1 VILEV
6 GYKMTRS
13 DIIINLQGYSFPVT
27 KLNALLL
34 TLFERYAQLLRDRF
48 SKDFQKAFRETQH
61 QPMEVVDADE
71 LQKVLNVCWLK
82 PGDAERLKSLP
93 FPLALPF
100 SQTYPLCCIDI
111 RNLTDQYYQFSD
123 GFSQSHRDVDDI
135 LKKSLDELLI
145 QQVSNSIRSSL
156 QRTSNLS
163 QIAQIVV
170 NAEHF
175 RLACTQLETLLA
187 ALRAPHRGG
196 KLRLDASS
204 HFNTTLDM
212 AQQRIDSAIA
222 AKMLEFFGMAEYS
235 WVPTQ
240 QRTEP
245 QEWIPEMLQ
254 WLSTMMESVLVALP
268 RDIKMEHYKTA
279 FQYVADTLLNDELLN
294 KDDPQA
300 SLLGLVNAQ
309 IDVDYLIK
317 QSDAM
322 QEGMSDVFQELKQTM
337 SIPIEGKVSEYAMNT
352 TTRLQ
357 KYKDVKPVKMAALL
371 EKLGKYEG
379 RPGSGERGEREAAKR
394 KNERE
399 AVLRLVRR

>member
-1 VILEV
+1 MGVAI
-6 GYKMTRS
+6 GCA
-13 DIIINLQGYSFPVT
+13 FPD
-27 KLNALLL
+27 L
-34 TLFERYAQLLRDRF
+34 AQRH
-48 SKDFQKAFRETQH
+48 S
-61 QPMEVVDADE
+61 M
-71 LQKVLNVCWLK
+71 
-82 PGDAERLKSLP
+82 P

-156 QRTSNLS
+156 QKTNNLS

-222 AKMLEFFGMAEYS
+222 TKITEFFGMAEYDWTPS
-235 WVPTQ
+235 RETK
-240 QRTEP
+240 EP
-245 QEWIPEMLQ
+245 SDWLPEMLQ
-254 WLSTMMESVLVALP
+254 WLSTMMESVLILLP
-268 RDIKMEHYKTA
+268 REIKMNHYKSA
-279 FQYVADTLLNDELLN
+279 FRFVADTLLNEY
-294 KDDPQA
+294 
-300 SLLGLVNAQ
+300 LLGKDEPLLSILGLKNAQ
-309 IDVDYLIK
+309 VDVQYLTVQAEKMEEAMSEVFFEIK
-317 QSDAM
+317 Q
-322 QEGMSDVFQELKQTM
+322 TTT
-337 SIPIEGKVSEYAMNT
+337 IPIEDKVSEYAMNT
-352 TTRLQ
+352 TVRHA
-357 KYKDVKPVKMAALL
+357 KYKAVKPLKLAGIL
-371 EKLGKYEG
+371 EKLARFEG
-379 RPGSGERGEREAAKR
+379 RSGTGERGEREAAKR
-394 KNERE
+394 RGERD